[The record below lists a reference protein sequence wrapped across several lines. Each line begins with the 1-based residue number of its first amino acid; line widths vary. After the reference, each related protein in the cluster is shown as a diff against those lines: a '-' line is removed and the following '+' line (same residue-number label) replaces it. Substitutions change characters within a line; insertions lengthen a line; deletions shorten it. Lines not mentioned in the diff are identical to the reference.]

1 MARQKKL
8 TPEQK
13 RLLRWPPTETTWICP
28 QILEEALAAGITTV
42 IGGGTGPA
50 EGTKATTVTPG
61 SWHLARMLAA
71 IDPWPVNVLLLGKG
85 KPIYAPHV
93 DCGDFVIVLNAEKV
107 QLTGGK
113 EEAKI
118 YYRHTT
124 QQPGSLKSPKAR
136 EVRAKHPTR
145 LVENAVFGMLPK
157 TKLGRKI
164 RKKLKVYVGA
174 AHPHQA
180 QKPQA
185 LDLAGVKM

>member
-1 MARQKKL
+1 MKSTISPKPAEIERAWYVVDGADV
-8 TPEQK
+8 PVG
-13 RLLRWPPTETTWICP
+13 RLS
-28 QILEEALAAGITTV
+28 TTV
-42 IGGGTGPA
+42 A
-50 EGTKATTVTPG
+50 K
-61 SWHLARMLAA
+61 
-71 IDPWPVNVLLLGKG
+71 LLLGKG

>member
-1 MARQKKL
+1 MKSTISPKPAEIERA
-8 TPEQK
+8 
-13 RLLRWPPTETTWICP
+13 WY
-28 QILEEALAAGITTV
+28 V
-42 IGGGTGPA
+42 VDGTG
-50 EGTKATTVTPG
+50 V
-61 SWHLARMLAA
+61 
-71 IDPWPVNVLLLGKG
+71 PVGRLSSTIAKLLLGKG
-85 KPIYAPHV
+85 KPIFAPHV

-113 EEAKI
+113 EEGKI

-124 QQPGSLKSPKAR
+124 QQPGSFKSPKAR

-145 LVENAVFGMLPK
+145 LVESAVFGMLPK

-180 QKPQA
+180 QKPQV

>member
-1 MARQKKL
+1 VDGAEVPVGRLSTTIAKL
-8 TPEQK
+8 
-13 RLLRWPPTETTWICP
+13 L
-28 QILEEALAAGITTV
+28 
-42 IGGGTGPA
+42 
-50 EGTKATTVTPG
+50 
-61 SWHLARMLAA
+61 M
-71 IDPWPVNVLLLGKG
+71 GKG

-93 DCGDFVIVLNAEKV
+93 DCGDFVIVVNAEKV
-107 QLTGGK
+107 KLTGGK
-113 EEAKI
+113 EEGKV

-136 EVRAKHPTR
+136 EVRAQHPTR
-145 LVENAVFGMLPK
+145 LVESAVYGMLPK

-180 QKPQA
+180 QKPQV